1 MIALL
6 SMTRASRLAWL
17 ALHDRHQTTAHLS
30 WKDKREKN
38 KKDAWSRPK
47 TYVHP
52 PATILLV
59 ALAVSGIRPWNV
71 CQSQYMQAA
80 LHAASA
86 RLPLPHPQASELEAT
101 GPVQSVGLLVFI
113 DYPTP
118 IMSRVGRQVKNY
130 HMPRLLS
137 LEYPGSADRRKCYQ
151 MPQLRI
157 FVVIEKRKEPENLS
171 RNGSERRKAL
181 NTTSIADR
189 EKLLALL
196 GVCLRQRNSV
206 RRKCSIAAR
215 NDHDNSEIEL
225 P

>member
-1 MIALL
+1 MESPQDLC
-6 SMTRASRLAWL
+6 
-17 ALHDRHQTTAHLS
+17 
-30 WKDKREKN
+30 
-38 KKDAWSRPK
+38 
-47 TYVHP
+47 P
-52 PATILLV
+52 PACHYPT
-59 ALAVSGIRPWNV
+59 SRTCCHWN
-71 CQSQYMQAA
+71 SPLERLPKPTYAGSAA
-80 LHAASA
+80 RSA
-86 RLPLPHPQASELEAT
+86 RLPLRHPQASELEAT

-206 RRKCSIAAR
+206 RRKCSSAAR